1 MIKIRKLPPRSTLG
15 VPFASRVTTITFFF
29 ELPIASTS
37 TPKAAA
43 VATRLIIATK
53 VARSYF
59 GISILSAS
67 GSRRHAFS
75 WRNGFK
81 IVSWV
86 PRTRALGRRIFAM
99 ESQYFT
105 DLSSR
110 IFPEQA
116 FRLLFTAAIAC
127 AHTGPTMHTLH
138 HSLAPRCKRNT
149 SIWGTSTLPGMLHG
163 RLLLQPIIANL
174 STFDWYLLL

>member
-1 MIKIRKLPPRSTLG
+1 VIKIRKLPPRSTLG

-37 TPKAAA
+37 TPTAAA
-43 VATRLIIATK
+43 VATRLIIATN
-53 VARSYF
+53 VDRNYF

-110 IFPEQA
+110 IFPEQT
-116 FRLLFTAAIAC
+116 FRLLFMAAIAC
-127 AHTGPTMHTLH
+127 VHTGPTMQPLH
-138 HSLAPRCKRNT
+138 HGANENT